1 MRIFETLWDLLAGAA
16 ASAFAPWL
24 GVAAIAT
31 VATFF
36 VATAARDA
44 IDAALSAADRD
55 AADADE
61 RKATVAPEVLWTY
74 GNAYL
79 DYFVQRT
86 AAVTVWGSP
95 ALELYWKFVLRA
107 DVVFAVSLA
116 ASIVLFW
123 LAIGTVFWAPPWL
136 CGLAMFAA
144 FLGALYG
151 VADVAE
157 DLKLVAILRDPRKT
171 IDPAQAAAANFLTR
185 LKFVTILLSVVGVLF
200 FIVLSVVNKAAPRL
214 FGIFPRL
221 VRPCWRL
228 AQRGE
233 QRRGGDLSHQ

>member
-31 VATFF
+31 VVTFF

-44 IDAALSAADRD
+44 IDAALSAADRN

-79 DYFVQRT
+79 DHFAQRT
-86 AAVTVWGSP
+86 AAVTAWGSP

-116 ASIVLFW
+116 ASVVLFW
-123 LAIGTVFWAPPWL
+123 LAIATVSWAPPWL
-136 CGLAMFAA
+136 RGLAIFAA

-151 VADVAE
+151 AADVAE

-185 LKFVTILLSVVGVLF
+185 LKFVTILLSVVGALF
-200 FIVLSVVNKAAPRL
+200 FIVLSVVNKAAPGL

-221 VRPCWRL
+221 VRSCWRL

-233 QRRGGDLSHQ
+233 PRRGGDLSHQ

>member
-1 MRIFETLWDLLAGAA
+1 MRIFETLWDLLASAA

-24 GVAAIAT
+24 AVAVIAT
-31 VATFF
+31 VVTFF

-61 RKATVAPEVLWTY
+61 RKETVAPEDLWAY
-74 GNAYL
+74 GTAYL
-79 DYFVQRT
+79 DYFVRW
-86 AAVTVWGSP
+86 AVAVAGWGSP

-123 LAIGTVFWAPPWL
+123 LAVATVSWAPPWL
-136 CGLAMFAA
+136 RGLAIFAA

-157 DLKLVAILRDPRKT
+157 DLRLVAILRDPRKNR
-171 IDPAQAAAANFLTR
+171 AQAATANFLTR
-185 LKFVTILLSVVGVLF
+185 LKFVTILLSVV
-200 FIVLSVVNKAAPRL
+200 
-214 FGIFPRL
+214 
-221 VRPCWRL
+221 
-228 AQRGE
+228 
-233 QRRGGDLSHQ
+233 

>member
-1 MRIFETLWDLLAGAA
+1 MRIFETLWDLLASAA

-24 GVAAIAT
+24 AVAVIAT
-31 VATFF
+31 VVTFF

-44 IDAALSAADRD
+44 IDAALSAADRN
-55 AADADE
+55 AADVDE
-61 RKATVAPEVLWTY
+61 RKVTVAPEVLWTY
-74 GNAYL
+74 GNAYV

-86 AAVTVWGSP
+86 AAVTAWGSP

-107 DVVFAVSLA
+107 DMAFAVSLA

-123 LAIGTVFWAPPWL
+123 LAVATVSWAPPWL
-136 CGLAMFAA
+136 RGLAIFAA

-157 DLKLVAILRDPRKT
+157 DLRLVAILRDPRKNR
-171 IDPAQAAAANFLTR
+171 AQAATANFLTR
-185 LKFVTILLSVVGVLF
+185 LKFVTVLLSAVGVLF
-200 FIVLSVVNKAAPRL
+200 FIVLSVVNKAAPGL

-221 VRPCWRL
+221 MRSWWRL
-228 AQRGE
+228 TQRSE
-233 QRRGGDLSHQ
+233 PRRGGDLSRQ

>member
-1 MRIFETLWDLLAGAA
+1 MRIFETLWDLLASAA

-24 GVAAIAT
+24 AVAVIAT
-31 VATFF
+31 VVTFF

-44 IDAALSAADRD
+44 IDAALSAADRN

-61 RKATVAPEVLWTY
+61 RKVTVAPEVLWTY
-74 GNAYL
+74 GNAYV

-86 AAVTVWGSP
+86 AAVTAWGSP

-107 DVVFAVSLA
+107 DIAFAVSLA

-123 LAIGTVFWAPPWL
+123 LAVATVSWAPPWL
-136 CGLAMFAA
+136 RGLAIFAA
-144 FLGALYG
+144 FMGALYG
-151 VADVAE
+151 IADVAE
-157 DLKLVAILRDPRKT
+157 DLNLVAILRDPRKNR
-171 IDPAQAAAANFLTR
+171 AQAATANFLTR

-200 FIVLSVVNKAAPRL
+200 FIVFSVVNKAAPGL

-221 VRPCWRL
+221 MRSWWRL
-228 AQRGE
+228 PQRSE
-233 QRRGGDLSHQ
+233 PRRGGDLSRQ

>member
-16 ASAFAPWL
+16 TSAFAPWL

-31 VATFF
+31 VVTFF

-44 IDAALSAADRD
+44 IDAALSAADRN
-55 AADADE
+55 AADGNE
-61 RKATVAPEVLWTY
+61 RKVTVAPEVLWTY
-74 GNAYL
+74 GNAHL

-86 AAVTVWGSP
+86 AAVTAWGRP

-107 DVVFAVSLA
+107 DIAFAVSLA

-123 LAIGTVFWAPPWL
+123 LALATVSWAPPWL
-136 CGLAMFAA
+136 RGLAIFAA
-144 FLGALYG
+144 FMGALYG
-151 VADVAE
+151 AADVAE
-157 DLKLVAILRDPRKT
+157 DLKLVAILRDPRKNR
-171 IDPAQAAAANFLTR
+171 AQAATANFLTR

-200 FIVLSVVNKAAPRL
+200 FIVLSMVNKAAPGL

-221 VRPCWRL
+221 ARSWWRL
-228 AQRGE
+228 TQRGGR
-233 QRRGGDLSHQ
+233 QRDGDRPHQ

>member
-1 MRIFETLWDLLAGAA
+1 MRIFETLWDLLAGAV

-31 VATFF
+31 VVTFF

-55 AADADE
+55 AADANE

-79 DYFVQRT
+79 DYFVQRA
-86 AAVTVWGSP
+86 AAVTAWGRP
-95 ALELYWKFVLRA
+95 ALELYWKFVLSA
-107 DVVFAVSLA
+107 DIAFAVSLA

-123 LAIGTVFWAPPWL
+123 LAFATVSWAPPWL
-136 CGLAMFAA
+136 RGLAIFAA

-200 FIVLSVVNKAAPRL
+200 FIVLSVVNKVAPGL
-214 FGIFPRL
+214 VGIFPRL
-221 VRPCWRL
+221 VRSCWRL

-233 QRRGGDLSHQ
+233 PRRGGDLSHQ